1 MHDAFELFGLLAD
14 LSKQI
19 EEGSITP
26 RAIIVDSLGMLLS
39 PLLASQTIGIRGI
52 WCSDSVFYLTT
63 GRPLMAIAGRE
74 LRRMAVEYN
83 LAVVVCC
90 CIVE

>member
-1 MHDAFELFGLLAD
+1 MTQSIQPEIALSRLSCYSVHDAFELFGLLAD

-19 EEGSITP
+19 EEGFITP

-52 WCSDSVFYLTT
+52 
-63 GRPLMAIAGRE
+63 
-74 LRRMAVEYN
+74 
-83 LAVVVCC
+83 
-90 CIVE
+90 